1 LTKGIQKQKRS
12 RMVWDETRKEW
23 LPRFGKDSIKN
34 KNIEDQW
41 VIEHNDNI
49 DPQFEDPFEEKMAKR
64 KEAIGKQK
72 KREERNNIATTKNLP
87 STVSLTSDANA
98 GKDRVKLDIDHALY
112 LSKTSTAS
120 VGVFDKPISDDPT
133 DKRKSKKRKFEPTI
147 EKDFSAEK
155 K

>member
-72 KREERNNIATTKNLP
+72 KKR
-87 STVSLTSDANA
+87 
-98 GKDRVKLDIDHALY
+98 GKKY
-112 LSKTSTAS
+112 YSNK
-120 VGVFDKPISDDPT
+120 
-133 DKRKSKKRKFEPTI
+133 
-147 EKDFSAEK
+147 
-155 K
+155 